1 MFILLTIALI
11 ILLLVTTVWLNIECN
26 HLKYKNKFLMR
37 SLNQID
43 DARINY
49 HRHKNINDNYELF
62 YRRKLLSILDDNLI
76 TLFHH

>member
-11 ILLLVTTVWLNIECN
+11 ILLLVTTVWLN
-26 HLKYKNKFLMR
+26 LKYKNKFLMR

-76 TLFHH
+76 TLFHL